1 MNRICMFTLL
11 LIGCNGGDDAKTMDT
26 ADAQTE
32 PGDSDDTGET
42 GDTNE
47 QDDTGEDTDTD
58 PPTPPQ
64 DVSVFMLEVSTTDA
78 DWRDLAFLATIPAST
93 HINDGRPAVLA
104 VENIETPQVP
114 TVDLLERLSPDHAYV
129 MGTETSV
136 DQAETT
142 TGLDADG
149 AEHWSLVLAETFWET
164 SEYVV
169 VVSADDYP
177 AATLGASLAAQLR
190 APMLVAE
197 SDTEAIA
204 ETISALGA
212 ETLVLGLDVDPPS
225 WAVGH
230 TRLDGLEDVL
240 SWLVTHDIDVSYLTV
255 SNTNDRLSGRSQKAS
270 LLAPMY
276 AANRGGLSLPITLDM
291 PTLVVDDGG
300 DHPVIPFLVDVYDQL
315 GSPPVHLAIVGAHDA
330 LPQMRKP
337 TIFDNPLEEQP
348 VSDLPY
354 GEIDDDVFVD
364 IAIGRIIG
372 DTVEELATIATRTAQ
387 YEQLQDGTWEQN
399 FIESGL
405 WGFDELRDITLNVGF
420 DPPQH
425 LSQTEINAESS
436 LEVGVFLHKDH
447 SYCQILGNA
456 FDTYS
461 NTLFAPAVVVSRGC
475 SVGGMDL
482 LDDTQ
487 RSIVD
492 HMFGQGIV
500 AFVGAARN
508 AIAYNT
514 IIEVSLWN
522 QLLNG
527 HTLGESFKYGVN
539 DAIVHWL
546 DDGSSAMRYAIDTEI
561 VYGDPAFQMY
571 IPGPHQTEPAMH
583 SFDGTTARV
592 SAPEEWTLVPYHPDM
607 LAEWGYEGELYMYA
621 APGVSP
627 RTYWA
632 GSYDNEDMYFGV
644 QLPLEEA
651 PMSVT
656 ETGDYPS
663 PLGWG
668 GQAHIDEHADGSV
681 SALWRVRLLDYNQ
694 LTGEI
699 TAEQSEFVYEVE

>member
-1 MNRICMFTLL
+1 MNRICMFTLF
-11 LIGCNGGDDAKTMDT
+11 LIACDGEDKNNTTDT
-26 ADAQTE
+26 ADVQTE
-32 PGDSDDTGET
+32 PNDTGEAT
-42 GDTNE
+42 DTSE
-47 QDDTGEDTDTD
+47 QDDTGDDTDTD
-58 PPTPPQ
+58 PPPPPQ

-78 DWRDLAFLATIPAST
+78 DWRDLAYLATIPAST
-93 HINDGRPAVLA
+93 HTNDGTPAVLA
-104 VENIETPQVP
+104 VENIDTPTVP
-114 TVDLLERLSPDHAYV
+114 TVDLLERLSPDNAYV
-129 MGTETSV
+129 MSTETSV

-164 SEYVV
+164 SEYAV

-177 AATLGASLAAQLR
+177 AATLGASLAARLG

-212 ETLVLGLDVDPPS
+212 ETLVLGLDVEPPAL
-225 WAVGH
+225 AVDH
-230 TRLDGLEDVL
+230 TPLDGLDSVL
-240 SWLVTHDIDVSYLTV
+240 SWIVTHDLGVSYLTV

-300 DHPVIPFLVDVYDQL
+300 DHPVTPFLADVYDQL
-315 GSPPVHLAIVGAHDA
+315 GTPPTHLAIVGAHDA

-354 GEIDDDVFVD
+354 GEIDDDAFVD

-387 YEQLQDGTWEQN
+387 YEQLQDGNWERN
-399 FIESGL
+399 FVESGL

-436 LEVGVFLHKDH
+436 LEIGVFLHKDH
-447 SYCQILGNA
+447 SYCQVLGNA

-492 HMFGQGIV
+492 H
-500 AFVGAARN
+500 
-508 AIAYNT
+508 
-514 IIEVSLWN
+514 
-522 QLLNG
+522 
-527 HTLGESFKYGVN
+527 
-539 DAIVHWL
+539 
-546 DDGSSAMRYAIDTEI
+546 
-561 VYGDPAFQMY
+561 
-571 IPGPHQTEPAMH
+571 
-583 SFDGTTARV
+583 
-592 SAPEEWTLVPYHPDM
+592 
-607 LAEWGYEGELYMYA
+607 
-621 APGVSP
+621 
-627 RTYWA
+627 
-632 GSYDNEDMYFGV
+632 
-644 QLPLEEA
+644 
-651 PMSVT
+651 
-656 ETGDYPS
+656 
-663 PLGWG
+663 
-668 GQAHIDEHADGSV
+668 
-681 SALWRVRLLDYNQ
+681 
-694 LTGEI
+694 
-699 TAEQSEFVYEVE
+699 